1 MRYALPLVALLMAGV
16 VFAACGSDDDNGHD
30 PVPSTAESPG
40 DDADAGDDA
49 PGDADDSDAPGD
61 GDAPDEDGFSL
72 PESGLTAPL
81 TDTYDTAT
89 PGVAPADADLPVPS
103 GSVIARWYQENGLYV
118 VYYDGL
124 DLAVSGPLCPGNSIQ
139 TPSGAFEFVTNAPT
153 GAGVCLGASPILQPP
168 AGVQLCGDVVL
179 YVTAIRVTSEGT
191 LFGTIERYR
200 EDGTIIGLTSQ
211 VTADAA
217 AAPDVDLS
225 SCEIPEG
232 I

>member
-1 MRYALPLVALLMAGV
+1 MRYALLLVALLMAGV

-103 GSVIARWYQENGLYV
+103 GSVDRAL
-118 VYYDGL
+118 
-124 DLAVSGPLCPGNSIQ
+124 VSGKRSVRRL
-139 TPSGAFEFVTNAPT
+139 
-153 GAGVCLGASPILQPP
+153 L
-168 AGVQLCGDVVL
+168 
-179 YVTAIRVTSEGT
+179 
-191 LFGTIERYR
+191 
-200 EDGTIIGLTSQ
+200 
-211 VTADAA
+211 
-217 AAPDVDLS
+217 
-225 SCEIPEG
+225 
-232 I
+232 

>member
-1 MRYALPLVALLMAGV
+1 MRHALLLVALLMAGV

-30 PVPSTAESPG
+30 PVPSTAESPAE
-40 DDADAGDDA
+40 DADAGDDA

-89 PGVAPADADLPVPS
+89 PGVAPSDADLPVPS

-139 TPSGAFEFVTNAPT
+139 TPSGAFDSVTNAPT
-153 GAGVCLGASPILQPP
+153 GEGACSTATTVLQPP
-168 AGVQLCGDVVL
+168 AGVQLCGDDVL

-191 LFGTIERYR
+191 LYGTIERFR
-200 EDGTIIGLTSQ
+200 GDSTIIGLTSQ

-217 AAPDVDLS
+217 AAPEIDLS